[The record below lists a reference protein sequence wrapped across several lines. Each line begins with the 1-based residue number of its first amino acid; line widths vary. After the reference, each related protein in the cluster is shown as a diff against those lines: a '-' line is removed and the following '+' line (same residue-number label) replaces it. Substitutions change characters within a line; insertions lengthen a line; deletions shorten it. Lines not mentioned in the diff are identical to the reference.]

1 MGVPGEAADDRRRG
15 LTRRPIAAGA
25 AIGAFALLAY
35 LYLPLPAPNVAA
47 PVAGDCVELTLF
59 TNGFHTDIAAPA
71 SLFPEA
77 HPLRQ
82 LYPEAQSFLIGWGE
96 ERFYYSDG
104 SDLWL
109 GVQALIPPSP
119 SVLHVTYNAPA
130 VAAYLAPSA
139 ETPVAISSEGAAAF
153 VAFIDR
159 ALVLDENGAV
169 IRTSDG
175 KIVGRSS
182 FVRTRGSFHLFN
194 VCNHWMARA
203 LRAAGLNINAR
214 AAWLGDGLVQ
224 AVEETGRTSCAALHA
239 SRP

>member
-1 MGVPGEAADDRRRG
+1 MGVPGEIADDRRRH
-15 LTRRPIAAGA
+15 LKRRPIAAGA
-25 AIGAFALLAY
+25 AIGAFALLTY
-35 LYLPLPAPNVAA
+35 LFLPLPAPNVAA
-47 PVAGDCVELTLF
+47 PSDGDCVELTLF
-59 TNGFHTDIAAPA
+59 TNGFHTDIAAPV
-71 SLFPEA
+71 SIFPED
-77 HPLRQ
+77 HPLRR

-130 VAAYLAPSA
+130 VAAYLGPND
-139 ETPVAISSEGAAAF
+139 ETQIAVSSEGAARF

-159 ALVLDENGAV
+159 ALVLNDADSV
-169 IRTSDG
+169 VRISDG

-203 LRAAGLNINAR
+203 IRAAGLNINTR
-214 AAWLGDGLVQ
+214 SAWLGGPLVRV
-224 AVEETGRTSCAALHA
+224 VEETGRTSCAALQR
-239 SRP
+239 SR